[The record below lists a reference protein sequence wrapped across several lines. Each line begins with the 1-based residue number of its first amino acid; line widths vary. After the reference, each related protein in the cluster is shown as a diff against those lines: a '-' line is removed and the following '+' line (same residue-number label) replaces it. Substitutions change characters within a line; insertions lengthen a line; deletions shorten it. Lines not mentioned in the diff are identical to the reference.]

1 MGNKIFYCS
10 TNREASGFSEKYSFK
25 EALFAGIAPD
35 KGLFMPSLIPTIAK
49 EEILALKNKE
59 YWECAHIIL
68 KKFLSDGVNGDIGSE
83 KLKAITKDAFNFSI
97 PIEKLGNNTGDNI
110 FIARLDQGPTASFK
124 DFGAR
129 LMARLM
135 QHFNEKGKNIA
146 VLVATS
152 GDTGSAV
159 GEAYNGIEGF
169 KVFILYPKDGVS
181 PLQKKQLDS
190 IGGNVHSLT
199 IEGSF
204 DDCQKTAKEAFL
216 DPELKKLNLT
226 SANSINIG
234 RVLPQITYYF
244 YIYSRIAENF
254 EPVIFS
260 IPSGNFGNSLGCEIA
275 RRMGLPVEKI
285 IIATNENDSFPG
297 FMKTEL
303 YKKTEPVKNC
313 ISNAMNVGNP
323 SNLARYFDLYGGNID
338 KDGITHKNP
347 NMAEMKKHLYSAS
360 IDNNETVK
368 TIKDIYKKYKTIAE
382 PHGAVG
388 IAALARYMD
397 EFPEDKKI
405 KSVCLETA
413 HPAKFPEIIKKELGV
428 SPEIPVSLGKLKGKA
443 GKTKAL
449 PNNYQKI
456 KEYLLK
462 HA

>member
-1 MGNKIFYCS
+1 MGNKIFYFS
-10 TNREASGFSEKYSFK
+10 TNREISGFSEKYSFK
-25 EALFAGIAPD
+25 EALFSGIAPD
-35 KGLFMPSLIPTIAK
+35 KGLFMPSLIPTISK

-59 YWECAHIIL
+59 YWEAAYIIL
-68 KKFLSDGVNGDIGSE
+68 KKFLSDGINADISGE
-83 KLKAITKDAFNFSI
+83 KLKAIAKDAFNFSI
-97 PIEKLGNNTGDNI
+97 PIEKLGNGL

-135 QHFNEKGKNIA
+135 QHFNEEGKNIT

-159 GEAYNGIEGF
+159 GEAYRGLEGF
-169 KVFILYPKDGVS
+169 KVFILYPKNGVS

-199 IEGSF
+199 IGGSF
-204 DDCQKTAKEAFL
+204 DDCQKTVKEAFL
-216 DPELKKLNLT
+216 DPGLKKLNLT

-244 YIYSRIAENF
+244 YLYSRIAENF
-254 EPVIFS
+254 EPAIFS

-285 IIATNENDSFPG
+285 IVATNENDSFPR
-297 FMKTEL
+297 FMKEGL
-303 YKKTEPVKNC
+303 YKKTEPAKKC
-313 ISNAMNVGNP
+313 LSNAMDIGNP
-323 SNLARYFDLYGGNID
+323 SNLARYFALYGGNID
-338 KDGITHKNP
+338 KDGVTHKSP
-347 NMAEMKKHLYSAS
+347 NRAEMKEHFYSAS
-360 IDNNETVK
+360 IDDNETVK
-368 TIKDIYKKYKTIAE
+368 TIRAIYKKYKTIVE

-397 EFPEDKKI
+397 EFPEDKQI
-405 KSVCLETA
+405 KSICIETA
-413 HPAKFPEIIKKELGV
+413 HPAKFPEVIKRELGI
-428 SPEIPVSLGKLKGKA
+428 SPEIPASLRGLKGKA
-443 GKTKAL
+443 GKTEAL
-449 PNNYQKI
+449 PGNYQKI

-462 HA
+462 HT